1 MVRPMTRLT
10 QDELALIDER
20 RAAAK
25 RRAEALERYLGGE
38 TVTAIAVSYRLSK
51 QRVSQMIKQ
60 ARQERAR
67 AA

>member
-1 MVRPMTRLT
+1 MTPLT
-10 QDELALIDER
+10 KTEQELINER

-25 RRAEALERYLGGE
+25 RRADALDRYLGGE
-38 TVTAIAVSYRLSK
+38 TVTAIAATFRLSK

-67 AA
+67 TA